1 MGEKGSKDKA
11 KKEGRKEAK
20 LTLKE
25 KRTAKKEKKKK

>member
-1 MGEKGSKDKA
+1 MAKSQEGR

-25 KRTAKKEKKKK
+25 KRKLKEEKKKGG